1 MSRDGHGSKNGRK
14 VSRSVLGL
22 KVGGRP
28 GKRRVGSHGFE
39 NVRVFEA
46 SSALAVRF

>member
-1 MSRDGHGSKNGRK
+1 VGLVVVSPDKIIIE
-14 VSRSVLGL
+14 SRSVLEL
-22 KVGGRP
+22 KVGGRV
-28 GKRRVGSHGFE
+28 GKRRVGSQGFE